1 LNLDQGIVFAV
12 LGMTLALFV
21 WNRLRF
27 DVVSMLALL
36 AMAFTGLV
44 PADELFSGFGHP
56 AVITVAAV
64 LVISQGLVN
73 GGVVD
78 AIARLLGRIGHRPT
92 LQVLTLT
99 SVVALCS
106 GFINN
111 VGALALLMPVAI
123 WMSRDA
129 GRSPSMLLMPLAFGS
144 LLGGTVTLIGTPP
157 NIIISSYRPEG
168 AFGLFDF
175 APVGLAITVAGIAFI
190 TLVGWRLT
198 PRRDDGGAGKK
209 LFSVGD
215 YVTELRVPEGST
227 SAGAT
232 LHSLLTESGESDDL
246 AVLALIRDGA
256 RKITPSTFT
265 VMREGDLLLIEANTE
280 SLQAFLDNTDLEL
293 ATGALLT
300 PQDKTDNEQEGVLS
314 GSSRLEPGEPGA
326 DKEEPEA
333 PISLDEGDLQLMEVV
348 VSPGSTLLGLSAN
361 RLGLRERYSLNVVAV
376 ARRGQRIQ
384 RRLGD
389 IRFQA
394 GDILLVQGIEDGLTE
409 TLITLGCLPLAE
421 RGLRLGS
428 SRKVALAAAVFGAS
442 IAAVVGGLLSAPV
455 ALVAGAVAMVLVGLL
470 STEEAY
476 KSIDWSIIVLLAAMI
491 PVGQALETSGGARL
505 LANQMLI
512 LGGDFS
518 LAAVLAMLLV
528 VTLLLSNVINN
539 AAAAIVV
546 APVALSLATS
556 LNVPT
561 DAVLMAV
568 AVGASCAFMTPIG
581 HQSNALVMEP
591 GGYQF
596 GDYWRLGLPLSIIV
610 TVVAVPM
617 IMLVWT

>member
-1 LNLDQGIVFAV
+1 MNLDQGIVFAV
-12 LGMTLALFV
+12 LGITLALFV

-175 APVGLAITVAGIAFI
+175 APVGLAVTVAGIAFI

-198 PRRDDGGAGKK
+198 PRRDDGDAGKK

-215 YVTELRVPEGST
+215 YVTELRVPEGSA

-246 AVLALIRDGA
+246 AVLALIREGA

-293 ATGALLT
+293 ATGALLA
-300 PQDKTDNEQEGVLS
+300 PQRELDNERTNADGLPKD
-314 GSSRLEPGEPGA
+314 SSDEPSA
-326 DKEEPEA
+326 DEEDSKA
-333 PISLDEGDLQLMEVV
+333 PTSLDESDLQLMEVV

-384 RRLGD
+384 SRLGD
-389 IRFQA
+389 VRFQA
-394 GDILLVQGIEDGLTE
+394 GDILLVQGTQDGLTE

-442 IAAVVGGLLSAPV
+442 IAAVVSGLLSAPV
-455 ALVAGAVAMVLVGLL
+455 ALVGGAVAMVLVGLL
-470 STEEAY
+470 SAEEAY

-491 PVGQALETSGGARL
+491 PVGQALETSGGAQL
-505 LANQMLI
+505 LASQMLA

-568 AVGASCAFMTPIG
+568 AMGASSAFMTPIG

-617 IMLVWT
+617 IIWVWA

>member
-12 LGMTLALFV
+12 LGITLALFI

-157 NIIISSYRPEG
+157 NIIISAYRPEG

-175 APVGLAITVAGIAFI
+175 APVGLAVTVAGIAFI

-215 YVTELRVPEGST
+215 YVTELRVPEGSPR
-227 SAGAT
+227 AGST
-232 LHSLLTESGESDDL
+232 LHNLLTESGEGDDL

-256 RKITPSTFT
+256 RKIIPSTFT
-265 VMREGDLLLIEANTE
+265 VLREGDLLLIEANTE
-280 SLQAFLDNTDLEL
+280 SLQTFLDNTDLEL
-293 ATGALLT
+293 ATGALLA
-300 PQDKTDNEQEGVLS
+300 PRGEPDDERESALAEA
-314 GSSRLEPGEPGA
+314 SRLETGTE
-326 DKEEPEA
+326 KEQPKA
-333 PISLDEGDLQLMEVV
+333 PISLDDGELQLMEVV

-361 RLGLRERYSLNVVAV
+361 RMRLRERHQLNVVAV

-394 GDILLVQGIEDGLTE
+394 GDILLVQGTQDGLTE
-409 TLITLGCLPLAE
+409 TLINLGCLPLAE

-428 SRKVALAAAVFGAS
+428 SRKVTLAAAVFGAS
-442 IAAVVGGLLSAPV
+442 IGAVVSGLLSAPV

-470 STEEAY
+470 SAEEAY

-491 PVGQALETSGGARL
+491 PVGQALETSGGAQL

-568 AVGASCAFMTPIG
+568 AIGASCAFMTPIG

-591 GGYQF
+591 GGYRF

-617 IMLVWT
+617 IMLVWA

>member
-1 LNLDQGIVFAV
+1 MNLDQGIVFAV
-12 LGMTLALFV
+12 LGITLALFV

-175 APVGLAITVAGIAFI
+175 APVGLAVTVAGIAFI

-198 PRRDDGGAGKK
+198 PRRDDGDAGKK

-215 YVTELRVPEGST
+215 YVTELRVPEGSA

-280 SLQAFLDNTDLEL
+280 SLQAFLDNTGLEL
-293 ATGALLT
+293 ATGALLA
-300 PQDKTDNEQEGVLS
+300 PQRELDNETTNADGLPEDSSDEPSADEGD
-314 GSSRLEPGEPGA
+314 A
-326 DKEEPEA
+326 KA

-384 RRLGD
+384 SRLGD
-389 IRFQA
+389 VRFQA
-394 GDILLVQGIEDGLTE
+394 GDILLVQGTQDGLTE

-428 SRKVALAAAVFGAS
+428 SR
-442 IAAVVGGLLSAPV
+442 
-455 ALVAGAVAMVLVGLL
+455 
-470 STEEAY
+470 
-476 KSIDWSIIVLLAAMI
+476 
-491 PVGQALETSGGARL
+491 
-505 LANQMLI
+505 
-512 LGGDFS
+512 
-518 LAAVLAMLLV
+518 
-528 VTLLLSNVINN
+528 
-539 AAAAIVV
+539 
-546 APVALSLATS
+546 
-556 LNVPT
+556 
-561 DAVLMAV
+561 
-568 AVGASCAFMTPIG
+568 
-581 HQSNALVMEP
+581 
-591 GGYQF
+591 
-596 GDYWRLGLPLSIIV
+596 
-610 TVVAVPM
+610 
-617 IMLVWT
+617 

>member
-1 LNLDQGIVFAV
+1 MNLDQGIVFAV
-12 LGMTLALFV
+12 LGMTLALFI

-300 PQDKTDNEQEGVLS
+300 PQDETDNEQEGVLS

-428 SRKVALAAAVFGAS
+428 SRKVVLAAAVFGAS

-528 VTLLLSNVINN
+528 VTLMLSNVINN

-617 IMLVWT
+617 IMLVWA

>member
-1 LNLDQGIVFAV
+1 MCLRYWV
-12 LGMTLALFV
+12 LG
-21 WNRLRF
+21 
-27 DVVSMLALL
+27 
-36 AMAFTGLV
+36 
-44 PADELFSGFGHP
+44 
-56 AVITVAAV
+56 
-64 LVISQGLVN
+64 
-73 GGVVD
+73 
-78 AIARLLGRIGHRPT
+78 IGY
-92 LQVLTLT
+92 
-99 SVVALCS
+99 C
-106 GFINN
+106 
-111 VGALALLMPVAI
+111 
-123 WMSRDA
+123 
-129 GRSPSMLLMPLAFGS
+129 
-144 LLGGTVTLIGTPP
+144 
-157 NIIISSYRPEG
+157 
-168 AFGLFDF
+168 
-175 APVGLAITVAGIAFI
+175 
-190 TLVGWRLT
+190 
-198 PRRDDGGAGKK
+198 
-209 LFSVGD
+209 
-215 YVTELRVPEGST
+215 
-227 SAGAT
+227 AGAT

-246 AVLALIRDGA
+246 AVLALIREGA

-293 ATGALLT
+293 ATGALLA
-300 PQDKTDNEQEGVLS
+300 PQRELGNERANADGLPKD
-314 GSSRLEPGEPGA
+314 SSHESSA
-326 DKEEPEA
+326 DEEDAKA

-361 RLGLRERYSLNVVAV
+361 RLGLRERYLLNVVAV

-384 RRLGD
+384 SRLGD

-394 GDILLVQGIEDGLTE
+394 GDILLVQGTQDGLTE

-428 SRKVALAAAVFGAS
+428 SRRVALAAAVFGAS
-442 IAAVVGGLLSAPV
+442 IAAVVSGLLSAPV

-470 STEEAY
+470 SAEEAY

-491 PVGQALETSGGARL
+491 PVGQALETSGGAQL
-505 LANQMLI
+505 LANQMLA

-568 AVGASCAFMTPIG
+568 AIGASSAFMTPIG

-610 TVVAVPM
+610 TLVAVPM
-617 IMLVWT
+617 IMLVWA

>member
-1 LNLDQGIVFAV
+1 MNLDQGIVFTV
-12 LGMTLALFV
+12 LGMTLALFI

-36 AMAFTGLV
+36 VMAFTGLV
-44 PADELFSGFGHP
+44 PADELFNGFGHP

-64 LVISQGLVN
+64 LVISQGLVS

-78 AIARLLGRIGHRPT
+78 TIARLLGRIGHRPT

-111 VGALALLMPVAI
+111 VGALALLMPVTI

-175 APVGLAITVAGIAFI
+175 APVGLAVTVAGIAFI

-198 PRRDDGGAGKK
+198 PQRDDGGAGKK

-215 YVTELRVPEGST
+215 YVTELRVPKGSARAGST
-227 SAGAT
+227 
-232 LHSLLTESGESDDL
+232 LHNLLTESGEGDDL

-256 RKITPSTFT
+256 RKIIPSNFT
-265 VMREGDLLLIEANTE
+265 VLREGDLLLVEANTE

-293 ATGALLT
+293 ASGAFLT
-300 PQDKTDNEQEGVLS
+300 QQDKPDDEQKGAPLSASKLESGVK
-314 GSSRLEPGEPGA
+314 
-326 DKEEPEA
+326 KEKPKA
-333 PISLDEGDLQLMEVV
+333 PISLDEGELQLMEVV
-348 VSPGSTLLGLSAN
+348 VSPGSVLVGLSAN
-361 RLGLRERYSLNVVAV
+361 RMRLRERHQLNVVAV

-389 IRFQA
+389 IHFRA
-394 GDILLVQGIEDGLTE
+394 GDILLVQGTEDGLTE
-409 TLITLGCLPLAE
+409 TLFTLGCLPLAE

-428 SRKVALAAAVFGAS
+428 SRKVALSTAVFGAS
-442 IAAVVGGLLSAPV
+442 IAMVVSGLLSAPV
-455 ALVAGAVAMVLVGLL
+455 ALVGGAVAMVLVGLL
-470 STEEAY
+470 SAEDAY
-476 KSIDWSIIVLLAAMI
+476 KSIDWSVIVLLAAMI
-491 PVGQALETSGGARL
+491 PVGQALETSGGAEL
-505 LANQMLI
+505 MANQMLV

-518 LAAVLAMLLV
+518 LASVLAMLLV

-546 APVALSLATS
+546 APVALSLASS
-556 LNVPT
+556 LNVPA

-568 AVGASCAFMTPIG
+568 AIGAASAFMTPIG

-596 GDYWRLGLPLSIIV
+596 GDYWRMGLPLSIIV

-617 IMLVWT
+617 IMLVWA

>member
-1 LNLDQGIVFAV
+1 MNLDQGIVFTV
-12 LGMTLALFV
+12 LGITLALFI

-175 APVGLAITVAGIAFI
+175 APVGLAVTVAGIAFI

-198 PRRDDGGAGKK
+198 PRRDDGGSGKK

-215 YVTELRVPEGST
+215 YVTELRVPEGSA

-246 AVLALIRDGA
+246 AVLALIREGA

-293 ATGALLT
+293 ATGAFLAPQRELGNERTNADELLK
-300 PQDKTDNEQEGVLS
+300 D
-314 GSSRLEPGEPGA
+314 SSDEPSA
-326 DKEEPEA
+326 DEEDA
-333 PISLDEGDLQLMEVV
+333 KASISLDEGDLQLMEVV

-361 RLGLRERYSLNVVAV
+361 RLGLRERYFLNVVAV

-384 RRLGD
+384 SRLGD

-394 GDILLVQGIEDGLTE
+394 GDILLVQGTQDGLTD

-442 IAAVVGGLLSAPV
+442 IAAVVSGLLSAPV
-455 ALVAGAVAMVLVGLL
+455 ALVGGAVAMVLVGLL
-470 STEEAY
+470 SAEEAY

-491 PVGQALETSGGARL
+491 PVGQALESSGGAQL
-505 LANQMLI
+505 LANQMLA

-568 AVGASCAFMTPIG
+568 AVGASSAFMTPIG

-610 TVVAVPM
+610 TAVAVPM
-617 IMLVWT
+617 IMWVWA